1 MKHNSQFESTPKPAL
16 LVFTSSTILANIKK
30 HLREHFQQK
39 TVVFLRRWK
48 MTFYRL
54 YLIVSLAILSKVN
67 GSKWDD
73 TKKKHLCDPLVSQ
86 CQTEEDFITFSEGVS
101 ILKFLQ
107 MSSIVEIHFVCRE
120 IVIVKQIIVR
130 ITT

>member
-1 MKHNSQFESTPKPAL
+1 
-16 LVFTSSTILANIKK
+16 
-30 HLREHFQQK
+30 
-39 TVVFLRRWK
+39 